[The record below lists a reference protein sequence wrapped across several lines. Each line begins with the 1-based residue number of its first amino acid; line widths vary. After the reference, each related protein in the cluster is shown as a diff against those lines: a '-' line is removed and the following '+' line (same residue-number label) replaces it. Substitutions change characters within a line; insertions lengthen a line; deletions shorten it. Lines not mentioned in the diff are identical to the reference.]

1 MESVGGIISRTLTS
15 PLSCLPLPSY
25 SLLWALA
32 VVPLSGAV
40 VPLGLGADQF
50 CSSGCTAA
58 SGRWYRQC
66 SARTRAVVPAR
77 HRPSTGQA
85 SVLMWYSGG
94 GGPVGLVVPV
104 PPVSGA
110 VLPLRT

>member
-1 MESVGGIISRTLTS
+1 MESVGGIHSRTLTS

-25 SLLWALA
+25 CLLWAPA

-77 HRPSTGQA
+77 HRPSIGLA
-85 SVLMWYSGG
+85 SILMRYSCGG
-94 GGPVGLVVPV
+94 GLIGPVIPV
-104 PPVSGA
+104 PPGSGA
-110 VLPLRT
+110 VLPLMT